1 MFEGDDQTTFDE
13 EQPPEESGNRTF
25 LIVAGILVG
34 LVLLSIACLGVY
46 GLIVIP
52 RQTAQR
58 ATQQQVLIDQNV
70 HMNSTLTAVMQ
81 NEMLSQTPLATETP
95 VATNTPPIQAQ
106 ETTSPT
112 ASILDPQTVTVIAAF
127 TQAAQAQLTITF
139 LPTTTALPQG
149 GIADEVGAPG
159 LIVMAIALV
168 VVILLARRLRASPGT
183 R

>member
-25 LIVAGILVG
+25 LIVAGIFLG
-34 LVLLSIACLGVY
+34 IILLSGACLAGY
-46 GLIVIP
+46 GFIIIP
-52 RQTAQR
+52 QQR
-58 ATQQQVLIDQNV
+58 DQRDTQQAVLVEQNV
-70 HMNSTLTAVMQ
+70 QMNTTLTALAQ
-81 NEMLSQTPLATETP
+81 EAMLSQTPLATETP

-127 TQAAQAQLTITF
+127 TQAAQAQQTITF

-149 GIADEVGAPG
+149 GIADEVGASG
-159 LIVMAIALV
+159 LIMMAIALV
-168 VVILLARRLRASPGT
+168 FVILLARRLRSSPGT